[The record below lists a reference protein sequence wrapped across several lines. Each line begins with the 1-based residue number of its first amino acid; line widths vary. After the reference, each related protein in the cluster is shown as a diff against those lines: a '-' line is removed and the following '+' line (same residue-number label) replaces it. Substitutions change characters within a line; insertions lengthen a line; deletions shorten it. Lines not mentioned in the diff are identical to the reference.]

1 MQLSATIIPFA
12 PDRGPKRSMLHSWK
26 DTTNMAISGF
36 ESLTSLYLLG
46 RRSRL
51 DHMLS
56 LILQVKDNGRDEVRD
71 LLMALVLMGIEK
83 KLRVKPI

>member
-1 MQLSATIIPFA
+1 
-12 PDRGPKRSMLHSWK
+12 
-26 DTTNMAISGF
+26 
-36 ESLTSLYLLG
+36 
-46 RRSRL
+46 
-51 DHMLS
+51 MLS